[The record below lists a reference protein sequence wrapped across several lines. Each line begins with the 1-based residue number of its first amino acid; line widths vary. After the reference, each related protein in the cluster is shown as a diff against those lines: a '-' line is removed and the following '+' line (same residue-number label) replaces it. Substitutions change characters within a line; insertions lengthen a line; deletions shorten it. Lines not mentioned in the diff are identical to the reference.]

1 VGDKKRIKNQRP
13 SKAKKETPMKPNNDK
28 LKGTIN
34 TAAGKLKEG
43 VGRATGNREMENE
56 GTLQKTKGQA
66 QKLSGA
72 VQDSVKQAKAL
83 FGIKSKRT

>member
-1 VGDKKRIKNQRP
+1 
-13 SKAKKETPMKPNNDK
+13 MKSNYDK
-28 LKGTIN
+28 LKGTMN
-34 TAAGKLKEG
+34 VSTGNLKES
-43 VGRATGNREMENE
+43 VGKATGNKDMENE